1 MPKTRNPR
9 ISGLALRCAMVS
21 VVALRGT
28 GSEPRML
35 VLRRAGAYLHGA
47 WSYIAGHVAAG
58 EAGWQTALRELRE
71 ETGLAPEALYATS
84 FCEQF
89 YSAQAECIEIVPAFV
104 ARVAGAAEV
113 RLNAE
118 HSAFRWVSLDE
129 AAGLLPFGSQHELL
143 AHVRR
148 EFIERQPSA
157 FLRMPP
163 E

>member
-1 MPKTRNPR
+1 MPKTRTLGS
-9 ISGLALRCAMVS
+9 SGLPVRCTMVS
-21 VVALRGT
+21 VVALC
-28 GSEPRML
+28 GSGDEPRML

-47 WSYIAGHVAAG
+47 WSYVAGHVAEG

-71 ETGLAPEALYATS
+71 ETGLAPDALYATS

-89 YSAQAECIEIVPAFV
+89 YSAQADCIEIVPAFV
-104 ARVAGAAEV
+104 AQIAEAEV

-129 AAGLLPFGSQHELL
+129 AAGLLPFGSQRELL
-143 AHVRR
+143 TYLRR
-148 EFIERQPSA
+148 EFIERSRSA